1 MDEPVISHTIHIQAS
16 RSHVWDALTQPE
28 LVAQWFGD
36 DAQFTLAVGAVGSL
50 TFEGY
55 GTFRIVIEE
64 IDPQSAFAFRWA
76 RTVDTDPTEGHAT
89 RVRFALDDENGG
101 TRLVVVQDGWA
112 SLDSIYDVPAAM
124 KDNLGGWIEE
134 LDELRADL
142 EKQDS
147 Q

>member
-1 MDEPVISHTIHIQAS
+1 MDDPEITHTVHIQAP

-36 DAQFTLAVGAVGSL
+36 DAQFALTPGAVGSL

-64 IDPQSAFAFRWA
+64 IDAPAVFGFRWA
-76 RTVDTDPTEGHAT
+76 RTADTDPTDGHAT
-89 RVRFALDDENGG
+89 RVRFTLDDEDGG
-101 TRLVVVQDGWA
+101 TRVTVVEDGWA
-112 SLDSIYDVPAAM
+112 SLDDSYDVTAAM
-124 KDNLGGWIEE
+124 KDNLDGWVQE